1 MRISSEKTNQIKALI
16 DDAISDGAFPAA
28 SVLAGTR
35 EEILFEYYTGNKA
48 VYPEPA
54 PLDASTLFDMASL
67 TKVLTTAPLAMIF
80 VDKGLISLADKV
92 SYYLPQFSTD
102 PGKSITL
109 GQLLTH
115 TAGFVP
121 HIPLYDTCSS
131 QEEIIDVIAGTGIQ
145 HTPGK
150 QVIYSDLGF
159 ITMGRILEIV
169 GNDTLSN
176 LSTKYLYKPLGMEDT
191 SFNPR
196 SENTASTEK
205 NKKTGNWINGV
216 VHDGNARF
224 LEGVSGH
231 AGLFSHARDIGKY
244 AVMLLN
250 FGKHESQQIISEAS
264 VKAMITNLTY
274 GLGEDRSLGWTVKA
288 ARIPGTDSYSGAGGE
303 LAPPGSYGHTGFTG
317 TSIWLDNNL
326 GVYIVCLTN
335 RVHYGRENI
344 KIIRF
349 RRLLHNMF
357 FASLDQLTSLQPL

>member
-1 MRISSEKTNQIKALI
+1 MKISSEKKEQIKALI
-16 DDAISDGAFPAA
+16 DGAIFDGSFPCA

-35 EEILFEYYTGNKA
+35 ENILFEYYAGNKS
-48 VYPEPA
+48 VYPETT
-54 PLDASTLFDMASL
+54 PLDANTLFDMASL

-102 PGKSITL
+102 AGKSITL

-115 TAGFVP
+115 TAGFIP
-121 HIPLYDTCSS
+121 HIPLYNICNS
-131 QEEIIDVIAGTGIQ
+131 QHEAIDKIAEIGIQ

-159 ITMGRILEIV
+159 ITLGRILEIV
-169 GNDTLSN
+169 GNDTLDN
-176 LSTKYLYKPLGMEDT
+176 LSNQYLYRPLGMDKT
-191 SFNPR
+191 GFNPS

-205 NKKTGNWINGV
+205 NSKTDKWLNGV

-224 LEGVSGH
+224 LDGVAGH
-231 AGLFSHARDIGKY
+231 AGLFSYAKDIEKY

-250 FGKHESQQIISEAS
+250 YGKHGSKQIISEAS
-264 VKAMITNLTY
+264 TKAMITNVTY
-274 GLGEDRSLGWTVKA
+274 SLGEDRSLGWTVKA
-288 ARIPGTDSYSGAGGE
+288 ARVPGTDSYSGAGGE

-335 RVHYGRENI
+335 RVHYGRENT

-357 FASLDQLTSLQPL
+357 FASLEH